1 MSVLDGPGE
10 GTWSVFAQKVVE
22 ERDAAREEVER
33 LRKDHERSTDWYQQR
48 FNRLRR
54 WVKEEVEP
62 LSEDVARRYFAICAN
77 GSPSPHESAD
87 WQETM
92 HGLKLE
98 RDAALERVSQL
109 ERAVVDAALVQADF
123 LEKRDAARHEVA
135 RLLLQIERLRHVL
148 TDIREWAQRD
158 HVMRFDDGAISLANY
173 CTQAIQGE
181 K

>member
-1 MSVLDGPGE
+1 MSVKDGPGE

-33 LRKDHERSTDWYQQR
+33 LRKDRERSTDWYQQR

-87 WQETM
+87 WRETM

-98 RDAALERVSQL
+98 RDAALREVKLLREAL
-109 ERAVVDAALVQADF
+109 TTATNGKDAP
-123 LEKRDAARHEVA
+123 
-135 RLLLQIERLRHVL
+135 
-148 TDIREWAQRD
+148 
-158 HVMRFDDGAISLANY
+158 
-173 CTQAIQGE
+173 
-181 K
+181 

>member
-10 GTWSVFAQKVVE
+10 GTWSVFAQTVVE

-87 WQETM
+87 WRETM

-98 RDAALERVSQL
+98 RDAAL
-109 ERAVVDAALVQADF
+109 
-123 LEKRDAARHEVA
+123 
-135 RLLLQIERLRHVL
+135 RLLATRVEAKRLDEAQEENERLREAAKQA
-148 TDIREWAQRD
+148 REALRD
-158 HVMRFDDGAISLANY
+158 CLRSASTNRLVDVIGDAMTALE
-173 CTQAIQGE
+173 QAGV
-181 K
+181 KP